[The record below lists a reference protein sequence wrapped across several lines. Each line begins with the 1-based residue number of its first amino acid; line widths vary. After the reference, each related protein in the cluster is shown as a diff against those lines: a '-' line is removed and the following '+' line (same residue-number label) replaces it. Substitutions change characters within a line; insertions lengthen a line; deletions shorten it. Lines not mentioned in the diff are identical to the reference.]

1 MNTQARIKQ
10 LEKTS
15 CILTV
20 KKYMCFID
28 EPRGADPEGYKIQPC
43 NGTGGEPFHLA
54 TRDEV
59 DAFSAQPDIYLTIV
73 KFSDEEPD
81 KGGDE

>member
-1 MNTQARIKQ
+1 MTSKQRITQ

-15 CILTV
+15 GILTV

-28 EPRGADPEGYKIQPC
+28 NDMTEGYKIQSC
-43 NGTGGEPFHLA
+43 NGTGGEPFHLP

-59 DAFSAQPDIYLTIV
+59 DAFGGQPDIDLTIV
-73 KFSDEEPD
+73 IFSDEEPD
-81 KGGDE
+81 TGGDE

>member
-1 MNTQARIKQ
+1 MTSKHRIKQ
-10 LEKTS
+10 LEKTNG
-15 CILTV
+15 ILTV
-20 KKYMCFID
+20 KKYMCVID

-59 DAFSAQPDIYLTIV
+59 DAFGAQPDIDLTIV
-73 KFSDEEPD
+73 IFSDEEPD